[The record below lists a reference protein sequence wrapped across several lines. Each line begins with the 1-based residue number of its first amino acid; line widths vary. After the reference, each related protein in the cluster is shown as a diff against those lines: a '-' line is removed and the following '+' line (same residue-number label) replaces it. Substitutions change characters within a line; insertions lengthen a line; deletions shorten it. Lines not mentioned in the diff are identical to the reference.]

1 VTRGGGDRRRWLSL
15 LPLREKVSPKA
26 TDEGYAPSSCRE
38 TPPAPTN
45 PSPPTPLPQGER
57 GARVGARRLLSLRF
71 AAALTLVLATSL
83 LTGIAWTRFEA
94 SLGPLDLS
102 PSREGSTIVVDRN
115 RRLLRP
121 FTLPD
126 GRWRLPATTHDVDPR
141 YLAMLIAYEDGRFYD
156 HRGVDARALIRAG
169 AQWLMRG
176 HVVSGGSTLTM
187 QVARLIEPRS
197 ERTLAAK
204 LRQIAR
210 ALEIEREVGKD
221 GALDRYLTLA
231 PFGGNL
237 EGVRAASLAWFGKEP
252 LRLTVAE
259 AALLVALPQ
268 SPEARRPDR
277 FPNAARAA
285 RDRVLDR
292 VAARGV
298 IGVDDAAAAKCEP
311 VPEARLAFPAL
322 AAHAAE
328 EAIAA
333 DPKAEIVKLS
343 IDARLQA
350 SLEALLKVSVARL
363 GPKLSG
369 AIVVIDNS
377 TGEIR
382 ARVGSPDFADASRDG
397 AIDMSRVPR
406 SPGSALKPF
415 IYALAFE
422 QGLAHP
428 ETMLFDRP
436 MRYGAYAPQNFNLGY
451 EGAVTAR
458 RALQQSLNLPAIE
471 LLADLGPATFLAR
484 LHGAGAEIAL
494 PKDTPIGLAIG
505 LGGLGVTLTDIA
517 RLYAGFARGGEAP
530 ALVERL
536 GSPPVIGERRV
547 TDPVAAFYVTDI
559 LRGAPPPA
567 NALKGRIAFKTGTSY
582 GFRDALAIGFDRGT
596 TIAVWVGRPDNGPT
610 PGLIGREA
618 AAPIL
623 FDAFE
628 RLGRDIEP
636 IRPPD
641 GVLRAGVTA
650 DLPPPLR
657 RLRQEAPKTMAATET
672 TALKIAFPPDG
683 ARIDLGLNEGARDTR
698 LALKALGGAPP
709 FAWFVNG
716 EPVGEPDLRRQ
727 SAWKPDG
734 AGFARVSV
742 TDANGASDAVTVRL
756 E

>member
-1 VTRGGGDRRRWLSL
+1 MRLPRPIL
-15 LPLREKVSPKA
+15 LAL
-26 TDEGYAPSSCRE
+26 
-38 TPPAPTN
+38 
-45 PSPPTPLPQGER
+45 
-57 GARVGARRLLSLRF
+57 VGAAVLLAASL
-71 AAALTLVLATSL
+71 AAGV
-83 LTGIAWTRFEA
+83 AWTRYAA
-94 SLGPLDLS
+94 SLGPLDLAA
-102 PSREGSTIVVDRN
+102 SREGSTIVVDRSG
-115 RRLLRP
+115 RLLRP

-156 HRGVDARALIRAG
+156 HRGVDARALIRAS
-169 AQWLMRG
+169 AQWLARG

-187 QVARLIEPRS
+187 QVARLIEPRP

-210 ALEIEREVGKD
+210 ALEIERGVGKE
-221 GALDRYLTLA
+221 GVLDRYLTLA

-237 EGVRAASLAWFGKEP
+237 EGVRAAALAYFGKEP
-252 LRLTVAE
+252 LKLTIAE
-259 AALLVALPQ
+259 SALLVALPQ
-268 SPEARRPDR
+268 SPEARRPDHS
-277 FPNAARAA
+277 PSAARAA

-298 IGVDDAAAAKCEP
+298 IGADDAAAARREP
-311 VPEARLAFPAL
+311 APEARLAFPSL

-328 EAIAA
+328 EAVAA
-333 DPKAEIVKLS
+333 DGQAKIIRLS

-350 SLEALLKVSVARL
+350 RLEALLRESVARL
-363 GPKLSG
+363 GPKLS
-369 AIVVIDNS
+369 AAMVVIDNA

-382 ARVGSPDFADASRDG
+382 ARIGAADYDDASRDG
-397 AIDMSRVPR
+397 AIDMSRSAR

-428 ETMLFDRP
+428 ETVLFDRP

-458 RALQQSLNLPAIE
+458 KALQQSLNLPAIE
-471 LLADLGPATFLAR
+471 LLADVGPATFLAR

-505 LGGLGVTLTDIA
+505 LGGLGVTLTDLA

-530 ALVERL
+530 ALIERL
-536 GSPPVIGERRV
+536 GSPPVIEPRRV
-547 TDPVAAFYVTDI
+547 TDPVAAYYVEEI

-582 GFRDALAIGFDRGT
+582 GFRDALAVGFDRGT

-628 RLGRDIEP
+628 RLGRDVEP
-636 IRPPD
+636 IRPPK
-641 GVLRAGVTA
+641 GVLTAAVTA

-657 RLRQEAPKTMAATET
+657 HLRNDAPKTMAATET
-672 TALKIAFPPDG
+672 AALKIAFPPDG
-683 ARIDLGLNEGARDTR
+683 ARIDLGLTDGARDSK

-709 FAWFVNG
+709 FTWFVNG
-716 EPVGEPDLRRQ
+716 EPVGEADLRRQ

-742 TDANGASDAVTVRL
+742 TDAKGASDAVTVRL

>member
-1 VTRGGGDRRRWLSL
+1 VR
-15 LPLREKVSPKA
+15 LPR
-26 TDEGYAPSSCRE
+26 
-38 TPPAPTN
+38 
-45 PSPPTPLPQGER
+45 LPIFF
-57 GARVGARRLLSLRF
+57 F
-71 AAALTLVLATSL
+71 AAALALIAGSGFGAALA
-83 LTGIAWTRFEA
+83 WNRYEA
-94 SLGPLDLS
+94 SLGPLDLTA
-102 PSREGSTIVVDRN
+102 SREGSTIVVDRDGW
-115 RRLLRP
+115 LLRP

-141 YLAMLIAYEDGRFYD
+141 YLTMLVAYEDGRFYQHD
-156 HRGVDARALIRAG
+156 GVDLRALLRAG
-169 AQWLMRG
+169 AQWLVRG
-176 HVVSGGSTLTM
+176 HVVSGGSTLPM
-187 QVARLIEPRS
+187 QVARLIEPRP
-197 ERTLAAK
+197 ERTIAAK

-210 ALEIEREVGKD
+210 AFELEREVGKA
-221 GALDRYLTLA
+221 GVLDRYLTIA

-237 EGVRAASLAWFGKEP
+237 EGARAASLAYFGKEP
-252 LRLTVAE
+252 MKLTNAE

-277 FPNAARAA
+277 SPAAARTA
-285 RDRVLDR
+285 RDRVLMR

-298 IGVDDAAAAKCEP
+298 ISAADAAAAKREP
-311 VPEARLAFPAL
+311 VPQARLAFPAL

-328 EAIAA
+328 EAVAA
-333 DPKAEIVKLS
+333 DKQAKVIRLT
-343 IDARLQA
+343 IHARLQA
-350 SLEALLKVSVARL
+350 KLETLAKDSVGRL
-363 GPKLSG
+363 GSKLSA
-369 AIVVIDNS
+369 AIVVVDNT

-382 ARVGSPDFADASRDG
+382 ARVGSAAYDDSSRDG
-397 AIDMSRVPR
+397 AIDMSRSPR

-428 ETMLFDRP
+428 ETRLFDRP
-436 MRYGAYAPQNFNLGY
+436 MRYGAYAPENFNLGY

-458 RALQQSLNLPAIE
+458 RALQMSLNLPAVE
-471 LLADLGPATFLAR
+471 LLSDVGPATFLAR
-484 LHGAGAEIAL
+484 LHSAGAEIAL

-505 LGGLGVTLTDIA
+505 LGGLGISLTDLA

-530 ALVERL
+530 PLIERL
-536 GSPPVIGERRV
+536 DGAAPVIGERRV
-547 TDPVAAFYVTDI
+547 TDPVAAYYVEDI

-582 GFRDALAIGFDRGT
+582 GFRDALAIGFDRRT

-628 RLGRDIEP
+628 RLGRSIEP
-636 IRPPD
+636 IPAPK
-641 GVLRAGVTA
+641 GVLRASVAA

-657 RLRQEAPKTMAATET
+657 RLRQDAPKTSSAPET
-672 TALKIAFPPDG
+672 ASLKIAFPPDG
-683 ARIDLGLNEGARDTR
+683 ARIDLGLKEGVPDHS

-709 FAWFVNG
+709 FTWFVNG
-716 EPVGEPDLRRQ
+716 VPVGEAEIRRQ

-742 TDANGASDAVTVRL
+742 TDAKGASDAVTIRL

>member
-1 VTRGGGDRRRWLSL
+1 MLRPRRTLLIALVAVFGLVVVAGVAASL
-15 LPLREKVSPKA
+15 
-26 TDEGYAPSSCRE
+26 
-38 TPPAPTN
+38 
-45 PSPPTPLPQGER
+45 
-57 GARVGARRLLSLRF
+57 
-71 AAALTLVLATSL
+71 
-83 LTGIAWTRFEA
+83 AWSRYEA
-94 SLGPLDLS
+94 SLPPLDLAA
-102 PSREGSTIVVDRN
+102 SREGSTVVVDRDG
-115 RRLLRP
+115 RLLRP

-141 YLAMLIAYEDGRFYD
+141 YVAMLVAYEDGRFWRHD
-156 HRGVDARALIRAG
+156 GVDMRALLRAA
-169 AQWLMRG
+169 AQWLWRG
-176 HVVSGGSTLTM
+176 HVVSGGSTLSM
-187 QVARLIEPRS
+187 QVARLIEPRA

-210 ALEIEREVGKD
+210 ARAIECAVGKQ
-221 GALDRYLTLA
+221 GVLDRYLTMA

-252 LRLTVAE
+252 RKLTVAE

-277 FPNAARAA
+277 FPAAARAA
-285 RDRVLDR
+285 RDRVLERIAERGAISADDAE
-292 VAARGV
+292 AARR
-298 IGVDDAAAAKCEP
+298 DP
-311 VPEARLAFPAL
+311 VPQARKPLPDL

-328 EAIAA
+328 EAVAA
-333 DPKAEIVKLS
+333 DPQAKRIRLS

-350 SLEALLKVSVARL
+350 KLEVLAKESVARL
-363 GPKLSG
+363 GPKLSA
-369 AIVVIDNS
+369 AIVVIDNR

-382 ARVGSPDFADASRDG
+382 ARLGAADVGDASRDG

-422 QGLAHP
+422 EGLAHP
-428 ETMLFDRP
+428 ETVLFDRP
-436 MRYGAYAPQNFNLGY
+436 ARYGAYRPENFDLGY
-451 EGAVTAR
+451 QGTVTAR
-458 RALQQSLNLPAIE
+458 KALQMSLNLPAIE
-471 LLADLGPATFLAR
+471 LLADVGPATFLAR
-484 LHGAGAEIAL
+484 LHGSGVTVAL
-494 PKDTPIGLAIG
+494 PKETPIGLAIG
-505 LGGLGVTLTDIA
+505 LGGLGVTLTDLA
-517 RLYAGFARGGEAP
+517 RLYAGIARGGEAP

-536 GSPPVIGERRV
+536 DGSPSIIGERRV
-547 TDPVAAFYVTDI
+547 TDAVAAWYVADI

-567 NALKGRIAFKTGTSY
+567 NALSGRLAFKTGTSY
-582 GFRDALAIGFDRGT
+582 GFRDALAVGFDKAT

-628 RLGRDIEP
+628 RLGRDVEI
-636 IRPPD
+636 IRPPK
-641 GVLRAGVTA
+641 GVLSASVTA

-657 RLRQEAPKTMAATET
+657 HLRKDAPKSMAATQRA
-672 TALKIAFPPDG
+672 ALKISFPPDG
-683 ARIDLGLNEGARDTR
+683 ALIDLGLAEGAPHAR

-709 FAWFVNG
+709 FTWFVNG
-716 EPVGEPDLRRQ
+716 EPVGPSDLRRQ

-742 TDANGASDAVTVRL
+742 VDASGASDAVTVRL

>member
-1 VTRGGGDRRRWLSL
+1 VIR
-15 LPLREKVSPKA
+15 LPRPFA
-26 TDEGYAPSSCRE
+26 FF
-38 TPPAPTN
+38 
-45 PSPPTPLPQGER
+45 
-57 GARVGARRLLSLRF
+57 F
-71 AAALTLVLATSL
+71 AAALVLTAAAGFGASVVWKHYT
-83 LTGIAWTRFEA
+83 A
-94 SLGPLDLS
+94 SLSPLDLAT
-102 PSREGSTIVVDRN
+102 SREGSTIVVDRDG
-115 RRLLRP
+115 RLLRP
-121 FTLPD
+121 FTLPG

-141 YLAMLIAYEDGRFYD
+141 YLAMLVAYEDGRFYE
-156 HRGVDARALIRAG
+156 HNGVDLRALVRAG

-176 HVVSGGSTLTM
+176 HVVSGGSTLPM
-187 QVARLIEPRS
+187 QVARLIEPRP
-197 ERTLAAK
+197 ERTIAAK

-210 ALEIEREVGKD
+210 ALEIERDVGKT
-221 GALDRYLTLA
+221 GTLDRYLTLA

-237 EGVRAASLAWFGKEP
+237 EGVRAASLAYFGKEP

-268 SPEARRPDR
+268 SPETRRPDR
-277 FPNAARAA
+277 SPKIARAA

-292 VAARGV
+292 VAARGA
-298 IGVDDAAAAKCEP
+298 ISAADAAAAKREP
-311 VPEARLAFPAL
+311 VPEARLALPTL

-328 EAIAA
+328 EAVAA
-333 DPKAEIVKLS
+333 DGRAKVIKLS
-343 IDARLQA
+343 IDARLQ
-350 SLEALLKVSVARL
+350 SKLETLARESVGRL
-363 GPKLSG
+363 GPKLSA
-369 AIVVIDNS
+369 AIVVVDNT

-382 ARVGSPDFADASRDG
+382 ARVGSAGYDDSSRDG
-397 AIDMSRVPR
+397 AIDMSRFPR

-428 ETMLFDRP
+428 ETLLFDRP
-436 MRYGAYAPQNFNLGY
+436 MRYGAYAPENFNFGY

-458 RALQQSLNLPAIE
+458 KALQMSLNLPAVE
-471 LLADLGPATFLAR
+471 LLSDVGPATFLAR
-484 LHGAGAEIAL
+484 LHSAGAEIAL

-505 LGGLGVTLTDIA
+505 LGGLGITLTDLA

-530 ALVERL
+530 PLVERL
-536 GSPPVIGERRV
+536 DGGPPVIGERRV
-547 TDPVAAFYVTDI
+547 TDPVAAYYVADI

-582 GFRDALAIGFDRGT
+582 GFRDALAIGFDRRT

-610 PGLIGREA
+610 PGLVGREA

-628 RLGRDIEP
+628 RLGRSIEP
-636 IRPPD
+636 IAPPK
-641 GVLRAGVTA
+641 GVVRASITA

-657 RLRQEAPKTMAATET
+657 RLRQDAPKMFAAPET
-672 TALKIAFPPDG
+672 ASLKIAFPPDG
-683 ARIDLGLNEGARDTR
+683 ARIDLGLKEGARDGR
-698 LALKALGGAPP
+698 LALKALGGSPP
-709 FAWFVNG
+709 FTWFVNG
-716 EPVGEPDLRRQ
+716 APVGEAEIRRQ

-742 TDANGASDAVTVRL
+742 TDAKGASDAVTVRL

>member
-1 VTRGGGDRRRWLSL
+1 MRPPRSPRPIL
-15 LPLREKVSPKA
+15 LALTA
-26 TDEGYAPSSCRE
+26 AL
-38 TPPAPTN
+38 A
-45 PSPPTPLPQGER
+45 
-57 GARVGARRLLSLRF
+57 LLL
-71 AAALTLVLATSL
+71 AAALAAGV
-83 LTGIAWTRFEA
+83 AWTRYAA
-94 SLGPLDLS
+94 SLGPLDLAA
-102 PSREGSTIVVDRN
+102 SREGSTVVVDRN
-115 RRLLRP
+115 GRLLRP

-141 YLAMLIAYEDGRFYD
+141 YLAMLVAYEDGRFYD
-156 HRGVDARALIRAG
+156 HRGVDPRALIRAG
-169 AQWLMRG
+169 AQWLARG

-187 QVARLIEPRS
+187 QVARLIEPRP

-204 LRQIAR
+204 MRQIAR
-210 ALEIEREVGKD
+210 ALEIEREVGKE
-221 GALDRYLTLA
+221 GVLDRYLTLA

-237 EGVRAASLAWFGKEP
+237 EGARAASLAWFGKEP
-252 LRLTVAE
+252 LRLTIAE

-277 FPNAARAA
+277 SPVAARAA

-292 VAARGV
+292 VAARGL
-298 IGVDDAAAAKCEP
+298 ISADDAAAAKREP

-328 EAIAA
+328 EAVAA
-333 DPKAEIVKLS
+333 DPQAKTIRLS

-350 SLEALLKVSVARL
+350 RLEALLKESVARL
-363 GPKLSG
+363 GAKLS
-369 AIVVIDNS
+369 AAMVVIDNG

-382 ARVGSPDFADASRDG
+382 ARIGSPDHDDASRDG
-397 AIDMSRVPR
+397 AIDMSRSPR

-436 MRYGAYAPQNFNLGY
+436 MRYGAYAPQNFTLGY
-451 EGAVTAR
+451 EGTVTAR
-458 RALQQSLNLPAIE
+458 KALQQSLNLPAIE
-471 LLADLGPATFLAR
+471 LLADVGPATFLAR
-484 LHGAGAEIAL
+484 LHGAGADIAL
-494 PKDTPIGLAIG
+494 PKDTPVGLAIG
-505 LGGLGVTLTDIA
+505 LGGLGITLTDLA

-530 ALVERL
+530 ALTERL
-536 GSPPVIGERRV
+536 GAAPMIEPRRV
-547 TDPVAAFYVTDI
+547 TDPVAAWYVDDI

-628 RLGRDIEP
+628 RLGRDVEP
-636 IRPPD
+636 IRPPN
-641 GVLRAGVTA
+641 GRAQGERH
-650 DLPPPLR
+650 R
-657 RLRQEAPKTMAATET
+657 RPAAALAPSS
-672 TALKIAFPPDG
+672 
-683 ARIDLGLNEGARDTR
+683 
-698 LALKALGGAPP
+698 
-709 FAWFVNG
+709 
-716 EPVGEPDLRRQ
+716 Q
-727 SAWKPDG
+727 
-734 AGFARVSV
+734 
-742 TDANGASDAVTVRL
+742 
-756 E
+756 

>member
-1 VTRGGGDRRRWLSL
+1 VIRLSRPVL
-15 LPLREKVSPKA
+15 LAL
-26 TDEGYAPSSCRE
+26 
-38 TPPAPTN
+38 
-45 PSPPTPLPQGER
+45 
-57 GARVGARRLLSLRF
+57 
-71 AAALTLVLATSL
+71 AALVLVAGVVASVGWTQLVASFGPIDLA
-83 LTGIAWTRFEA
+83 A
-94 SLGPLDLS
+94 
-102 PSREGSTIVVDRN
+102 SREGSTIVIDRDGQ
-115 RRLLRP
+115 LLRP

-141 YLAMLIAYEDGRFYD
+141 YLAMLVAFEDGRFYE
-156 HRGVDARALIRAG
+156 HHGVDVLALIRAG
-169 AQWLMRG
+169 GQWLIRG

-187 QVARLIEPRS
+187 QTARLIEPRK

-210 ALEIEREVGKD
+210 AIEIERDVGKQ
-221 GALDRYLTLA
+221 GVLDRYLTIA

-237 EGVRAASLAWFGKEP
+237 EGVRSASLAYFGKEP
-252 LRLTVAE
+252 LKLSIAE

-277 FPNAARAA
+277 SPQAARAA

-292 VAARGV
+292 VAKRGV
-298 IGVDDAAAAKCEP
+298 ISADDAAAAKREP
-311 VPEARLAFPAL
+311 VPRVRTPFPAL

-328 EAIAA
+328 EAVAGDKQSKVI
-333 DPKAEIVKLS
+333 KLS

-350 SLEALLKVSVARL
+350 KLEHLVEESVARL
-363 GPKLSG
+363 GPKLS
-369 AIVVIDNS
+369 AAMVVIDNS
-377 TGEIR
+377 SGEIR
-382 ARVGSPDFADASRDG
+382 ARVGAADYDDASRDG
-397 AIDMSRVPR
+397 AIDMSRRAR

-428 ETMLFDRP
+428 ETVLFDRP
-436 MRYGAYAPQNFNLGY
+436 MRYGAYAPENFNLGY
-451 EGAVTAR
+451 EGTVTAR
-458 RALQQSLNLPAIE
+458 KALQMSLNLPAIE
-471 LLADLGPATFLAR
+471 LLADIGPATFLAR
-484 LHGAGAEIAL
+484 LHSTGAEIEL

-505 LGGLGVTLTDIA
+505 LGGLGVSLTDLA

-530 ALVERL
+530 ALIERL
-536 GSPPVIGERRV
+536 DAAPVIEPRRV
-547 TDPVAAFYVTDI
+547 TDAQAAYYVADI

-567 NALKGRIAFKTGTSY
+567 NELKGRIAFKTGTSY
-582 GFRDALAIGFDRGT
+582 GFRDALAIGFDRRT

-610 PGLIGREA
+610 AGLIGREA
-618 AAPIL
+618 AAPVL

-636 IRPPD
+636 IRPPN
-641 GVLRAGVTA
+641 GVLKASVTA

-657 RLRQEAPKTMAATET
+657 HLRKDAPKTIAATQAA
-672 TALKIAFPPDG
+672 ALKIAFPPDG
-683 ARIDLGLNEGARDTR
+683 ARIDLGLKEGADDAR

-709 FAWFVNG
+709 FTWFVNG
-716 EPVGEPDLRRQ
+716 EPIGEADLRRQ

-742 TDANGASDAVTVRL
+742 VDGKGESDAVVVRL

>member
-1 VTRGGGDRRRWLSL
+1 MTRSAR
-15 LPLREKVSPKA
+15 PLALV
-26 TDEGYAPSSCRE
+26 
-38 TPPAPTN
+38 
-45 PSPPTPLPQGER
+45 
-57 GARVGARRLLSLRF
+57 F
-71 AAALTLVLATSL
+71 AAAALLLAASVAA
-83 LTGIAWTRFEA
+83 GVAWTRYTA
-94 SLGPLDLS
+94 SLGPLDLAA
-102 PSREGSTIVVDRN
+102 SREGSTIVVDRSG
-115 RRLLRP
+115 RLLRP

-141 YLAMLIAYEDGRFYD
+141 YLAMLVGYEDGRFYD

-169 AQWLMRG
+169 AQWLARG

-204 LRQIAR
+204 LRQIER
-210 ALEIEREVGKD
+210 ALEIERGVGKE
-221 GALDRYLTLA
+221 GVLDRYLTLA

-237 EGVRAASLAWFGKEP
+237 EGVRAAALAYFGKEP
-252 LRLTVAE
+252 LKLTIAE
-259 AALLVALPQ
+259 SALLVALPQ
-268 SPEARRPDR
+268 SPEARRPDHS
-277 FPNAARAA
+277 PSTARAA

-292 VAARGV
+292 VAARGLV
-298 IGVDDAAAAKCEP
+298 SDADAAAAKCEP
-311 VPEARLAFPAL
+311 IPETRLPFPAL

-328 EAIAA
+328 EAVAA
-333 DPKAEIVKLS
+333 DKQTKVIKLS

-350 SLEALLKVSVARL
+350 KLETLAKESVARL
-363 GPKLSG
+363 GSNLSA
-369 AIVVIDNS
+369 AIVVLDNAS
-377 TGEIR
+377 GEIR
-382 ARVGSPDFADASRDG
+382 ARVGSAGYDDASRDG
-397 AIDMSRVPR
+397 AIDMSRSPR

-428 ETMLFDRP
+428 ETRLFDRP
-436 MRYGAYAPQNFNLGY
+436 MRYGAYAPENFNLGY

-458 RALQQSLNLPAIE
+458 KALQMSLNLPAVE
-471 LLADLGPATFLAR
+471 LLSDVGPATFLAR
-484 LHGAGAEIAL
+484 LHSAGAEIAL
-494 PKDTPIGLAIG
+494 PKDTPIGLAAG
-505 LGGLGVTLTDIA
+505 LGGLGISLTDLA

-530 ALVERL
+530 PLIERL
-536 GSPPVIGERRV
+536 DGQPPAIDERRV
-547 TDPVAAFYVTDI
+547 TDPVAAFYVADI

-582 GFRDALAIGFDRGT
+582 GFRDALAVGFDRRT

-628 RLGRDIEP
+628 RLGREVEI
-636 IRPPD
+636 IRPPK
-641 GVLRAGVTA
+641 GVLRASVSA

-657 RLRQEAPKTMAATET
+657 HLRKDAPKTMAAAEAP
-672 TALKIAFPPDG
+672 ALKIAYPPDG
-683 ARIDLGLNEGARDTR
+683 ARIDLGLKEGARDGR
-698 LALKALGGAPP
+698 LALKELGGAPP

-716 EPVGEPDLRRQ
+716 EPVGEAILRRQ

-742 TDANGASDAVTVRL
+742 IDGKGASDAVVVRL

>member
-1 VTRGGGDRRRWLSL
+1 VIR
-15 LPLREKVSPKA
+15 LPRPFA
-26 TDEGYAPSSCRE
+26 FF
-38 TPPAPTN
+38 
-45 PSPPTPLPQGER
+45 
-57 GARVGARRLLSLRF
+57 F
-71 AAALTLVLATSL
+71 AAALVLTAAAGFGASVVWKHYT
-83 LTGIAWTRFEA
+83 A
-94 SLGPLDLS
+94 SLGPLDLAT
-102 PSREGSTIVVDRN
+102 SREGSTIVVDRDG
-115 RRLLRP
+115 RLLRP

-126 GRWRLPATTHDVDPR
+126 GRRRLPATTHDVDPR
-141 YLAMLIAYEDGRFYD
+141 YLAMLVAYEDGRFYQ
-156 HRGVDARALIRAG
+156 HNGVDPRALVRAG

-176 HVVSGGSTLTM
+176 HVVSGGSTLPM
-187 QVARLIEPRS
+187 QVARLIEPRR
-197 ERTLAAK
+197 ERTIAAK

-210 ALEIEREVGKD
+210 ALEIERDVGKT
-221 GALDRYLTLA
+221 GTLDRYLTLA

-237 EGVRAASLAWFGKEP
+237 EGVRAASLAYFGKEP

-277 FPNAARAA
+277 SPGVARAA

-292 VAARGV
+292 VAARGL
-298 IGVDDAAAAKCEP
+298 ISAADAAAAKREP
-311 VPEARLAFPAL
+311 VPEARLALPTL

-328 EAIAA
+328 EAVAA
-333 DPKAEIVKLS
+333 DSQAKVIKLS
-343 IDARLQA
+343 IDARLQ
-350 SLEALLKVSVARL
+350 SKLETLARESVGRL
-363 GPKLSG
+363 GPKLSA
-369 AIVVIDNS
+369 AIVVVDNT

-382 ARVGSPDFADASRDG
+382 ARVGSAGYDDSSRDG
-397 AIDMSRVPR
+397 AIDMSRFPR

-428 ETMLFDRP
+428 ETLLFDRP
-436 MRYGAYAPQNFNLGY
+436 MRYGAYAPENFNFGY

-458 RALQQSLNLPAIE
+458 KALQMSLNLPAVE
-471 LLADLGPATFLAR
+471 LLSDVGPATFLAR
-484 LHGAGAEIAL
+484 LHSAGAEIAL

-505 LGGLGVTLTDIA
+505 LGGLGITLTDLA

-530 ALVERL
+530 PLIERL
-536 GSPPVIGERRV
+536 DGQPRVIGPRRV
-547 TDPVAAFYVTDI
+547 TDPVAAYYVEDV

-628 RLGRDIEP
+628 RLGRSIEP
-636 IRPPD
+636 IAPPK
-641 GVLRAGVTA
+641 GVVRASITA

-657 RLRQEAPKTMAATET
+657 RLRQDAPKMFAAPET
-672 TALKIAFPPDG
+672 ASLKIAFPPDG
-683 ARIDLGLNEGARDTR
+683 ARIDLGLKEGAREGR
-698 LALKALGGAPP
+698 LALKALGGSPP
-709 FAWFVNG
+709 FTWFVNG
-716 EPVGEPDLRRQ
+716 APVGEAEIRRQ

-742 TDANGASDAVTVRL
+742 TDAKGASDAVTVRL

>member
-1 VTRGGGDRRRWLSL
+1 MRPPRIARPIL
-15 LPLREKVSPKA
+15 LA
-26 TDEGYAPSSCRE
+26 
-38 TPPAPTN
+38 
-45 PSPPTPLPQGER
+45 
-57 GARVGARRLLSLRF
+57 F
-71 AAALTLVLATSL
+71 AAALALLLAAAL
-83 LTGIAWTRFEA
+83 AAGVGWTRYAA
-94 SLGPLDLS
+94 SLGPLDLAA
-102 PSREGSTIVVDRN
+102 SREGSTVVVDRN
-115 RRLLRP
+115 GRLLRP

-141 YLAMLIAYEDGRFYD
+141 YLAMLVAYEDGRFYD
-156 HRGVDARALIRAG
+156 HRGVDPRALIRAG
-169 AQWLMRG
+169 AQWLARG

-187 QVARLIEPRS
+187 QVARLIEPRL

-204 LRQIAR
+204 MRQIAR
-210 ALEIEREVGKD
+210 ALEIEREVGKE
-221 GALDRYLTLA
+221 GVLDRYLTRA

-237 EGVRAASLAWFGKEP
+237 EGARAASLAWFGKEP
-252 LRLTVAE
+252 LRLTIAE
-259 AALLVALPQ
+259 AALMVALPQ

-277 FPNAARAA
+277 FPAAARAA

-292 VAARGV
+292 VAARGL
-298 IGVDDAAAAKCEP
+298 ISADDAAAAKRDP

-328 EAIAA
+328 EAVAA
-333 DPKAEIVKLS
+333 DPQAKTIRLS

-350 SLEALLKVSVARL
+350 RLETLLKESVARL
-363 GPKLSG
+363 GPKLS
-369 AIVVIDNS
+369 AAMVVIDNG
-377 TGEIR
+377 TGEVR
-382 ARVGSPDFADASRDG
+382 ARIGSPDHDDAARDG
-397 AIDMSRVPR
+397 AIDMSRSPR

-436 MRYGAYAPQNFNLGY
+436 MRYGAYAPQNFTLGY
-451 EGAVTAR
+451 EGTVTAR
-458 RALQQSLNLPAIE
+458 KALQQSLNLPAIE
-471 LLADLGPATFLAR
+471 LLADVGPATFLAR
-484 LHGAGAEIAL
+484 LHGAGADIAL
-494 PKDTPIGLAIG
+494 PKDTPVGLAIG
-505 LGGLGVTLTDIA
+505 LGGLGITLTDLA

-530 ALVERL
+530 ALTERL
-536 GSPPVIGERRV
+536 GAAPMIEPRRV
-547 TDPVAAFYVTDI
+547 TDPVAAWYIDDI

-628 RLGRDIEP
+628 RLGRDVEP
-636 IRPPD
+636 IRPPN
-641 GVLRAGVTA
+641 GVLRASVTA

-657 RLRQEAPKTMAATET
+657 HLRNDAPKTMAAAE
-672 TALKIAFPPDG
+672 APAVKIAFPPDG
-683 ARIDLGLNEGARDTR
+683 ARIDLGLSEGARDVK

-716 EPVGEPDLRRQ
+716 QPIGDAEPRRQ

-742 TDANGASDAVTVRL
+742 VDAKGASDAVVVRL